1 MEAYRV
7 NNAHEIPTPALLIYK
22 DHVAHNIRSIGERLG
37 GYERFRP
44 HIKTH
49 KMSRVAQMQMDAGI
63 SKFKCATPKE
73 AAMLAAV
80 GVTDILISYHIV
92 GANIERVIG
101 LQKTHPKV
109 DLKVIADDRGA
120 VIALSEACNA
130 ANTTLGVLIDMNTG
144 MDRTGIAPGQP
155 TQNLARTIADSPGLT
170 FEGLHVYDGHSA
182 ESDPEKREQIALES
196 ISKAVDTRQQIETG
210 GLPVNLLV
218 ASGSP
223 GAEHTAKVPEVD
235 EVSPGTWIFWDTGY
249 GDMMDAPFT
258 PAGLVLSSVIST
270 PGPDL
275 ITLDAGSKGV
285 APDTPVPHFRPLGLP
300 ETVEFVRRNEE
311 HQVLR
316 LPENTPRPNVGDQLY
331 LIPRHICTTVNLYDE
346 VHVIDS
352 NNTFVET
359 WSVDARGH

>member
-7 NNAHEIPTPALLIYK
+7 NNAHEIPTPALLVYK

-63 SKFKCATPKE
+63 SKFKCATPRE

-80 GVTDILISYHIV
+80 GATDILISYHIV
-92 GANIERVIG
+92 GANKERVIA
-101 LQKTHPKV
+101 LQKMYPEV
-109 DLKVIADDRGA
+109 DLKVIADDWGA
-120 VIALSEACNA
+120 VVALSEACNA
-130 ANTTLGVLIDMNTG
+130 ADTTLGVLIDVNTG

-155 TQNLARTIADSPGLT
+155 TQNLAKTIADSPGLT

-182 ESDPEKREQIALES
+182 ESNPKKREQIALES
-196 ISKAVDTRQQIETG
+196 ISRAVDTRQEIETG

-218 ASGSP
+218 SSGSP

-235 EVSPGTWIFWDTGY
+235 EVSAGTWIFWDTGY
-249 GDMMDAPFT
+249 GDMMDAPYT
-258 PAGLVLSSVIST
+258 PAALVLSSVISA
-270 PGPDL
+270 PGPNL

-285 APDTPVPHFRPLGLP
+285 APDTPAPHFTALDLP
-300 ETVEFVRRNEE
+300 ESVEFVRRNEE

-316 LPENTPRPNVGDQLY
+316 LPENTPRPNVGDQFY
-331 LIPRHICTTVNLYDE
+331 LIPRHVCTTVNLYDE
-346 VHVIDS
+346 VYVIDS
-352 NNTFVET
+352 DNTFVET
-359 WSVDARGH
+359 WPVDARGH